1 MHPANLRSLDL
12 NLLVVLD
19 ALLAE
24 RNVTHASTV
33 LAMTQPAVSHA
44 LQRLRQVFGD
54 PLLERHGRGMRPTAR
69 AEALAQPLARIL
81 ADVRALAGPEA
92 SVTTPQPR
100 TLRLAWP
107 DVAGALLLPPLL
119 ARLQTELPLLTLAC
133 MAWAPADT
141 EIERLRQG
149 GTDLTLSNAV
159 VLPPDLK
166 RERLGQIHYVG
177 IARIGHPLFAAAP
190 APAGTRPAPA
200 WSRLKDFGFVLV
212 SASGQTRSELD
223 GQLELLG
230 IRRRIATVLPQ
241 FLGVP
246 PLIAGS
252 DLLAYVP
259 AALARW
265 WSAYGR
271 LQTFAAPAG
280 MPAQALDLLW
290 HRRHDDDPVHA
301 RVRAALADTARA
313 AFAAAPAVG

>member
-24 RNVTHASTV
+24 RNVTRAATV

-44 LQRLRQVFGD
+44 LNRLRQVFGD
-54 PLLERHGRGMRPTAR
+54 PLLERQGRGMRLTAR
-69 AEALAQPLARIL
+69 AEALAQPLARLL

-92 SVTTPQPR
+92 SMATPQAR

-133 MAWAPADT
+133 VAWALADT

-149 GTDLTLSNAV
+149 HIDLALSNAV
-159 VLPPDLK
+159 LLPSDLR
-166 RERLGQIHYVG
+166 RERLGQVHYVG
-177 IARIGHPLFAAAP
+177 IARIGHPLFGAAALP
-190 APAGTRPAPA
+190 EGPRPAPA
-200 WSRLKDFGFVLV
+200 WARLKDFGFVLV
-212 SASGQTRSELD
+212 SATGQNRSELD
-223 GQLELLG
+223 GQLEAAG
-230 IRRRIATVLPQ
+230 IRRRIAAVLPQ

-246 PLIAGS
+246 PLIAAS

-265 WSAYGR
+265 WSAFGR
-271 LQTFAAPAG
+271 LKTFAAPAG

-301 RVRAALADTARA
+301 RVRTVLADIARA
-313 AFAAAPAVG
+313 GFGAAPSAG